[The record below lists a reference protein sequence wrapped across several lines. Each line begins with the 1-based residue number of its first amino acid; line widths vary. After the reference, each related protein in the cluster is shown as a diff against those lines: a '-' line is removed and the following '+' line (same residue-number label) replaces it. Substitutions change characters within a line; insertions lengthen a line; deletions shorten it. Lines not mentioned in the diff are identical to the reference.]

1 MLSPRCGSDTGTLKK
16 VRDLGVVI
24 DGELN
29 MDAHA
34 RNVVRSCFYQLRQ
47 LRTIRRSLP
56 MDA

>member
-1 MLSPRCGSDTGTLKK
+1 MPLKE

-24 DGELN
+24 YGELN

-34 RNVVRSCFYQLRQ
+34 GNVVRSCFYQLRQ

-56 MDA
+56 IDA